1 VQHSGINLELEETM
15 NKELNL
21 IFMVSFFL
29 LIFTQGCA
37 THLRKPAGPP
47 QPAKVRFS
55 NFQAVEMNHV
65 TISPKFASAKANQK
79 ALGRIDK
86 VFFSCMHLI
95 FPNLNE
101 AEEPNSGIRTLLIE
115 PNSEEIKFIGE
126 AARFWLGALAGSSA
140 ILMKVT
146 YRDKATGETIAE
158 PEFYRRSN
166 AWEGQYSMGATDN
179 LMLDNVTRDIC
190 TYTNSNL

>member
-1 VQHSGINLELEETM
+1 M
-15 NKELNL
+15 KEKLSL
-21 IFMVSFFL
+21 ICMVCFFL

-65 TISPKFASAKANQK
+65 TIGPEFASAKANQE
-79 ALGRIDK
+79 ALRKIDE
-86 VFFSCMHLI
+86 FSFSCMHLI

-101 AEEPNSGIRTLLIE
+101 AEETNSGTQTLLIE
-115 PNSEEIKFIGE
+115 PNIEEIKFIGRT
-126 AARFWLGALAGSSA
+126 ARFWVGSWAGSSA
-140 ILMKVT
+140 VLMKVT

-158 PEFYRRSN
+158 PEFYRQSN
-166 AWEGQYSMGATDN
+166 AWEGQNSMGATDN
-179 LMLDNVTRDIC
+179 LILENVSRDIC
-190 TYTNSNL
+190 TYTKSNR

>member
-1 VQHSGINLELEETM
+1 M
-15 NKELNL
+15 NMKLNL

-47 QPAKVRFS
+47 QPAKVKFS

-65 TISPKFASAKANQK
+65 TISPRFASAEPNQK
-79 ALGRIDK
+79 ALKKIDK
-86 VFFSCMHLI
+86 ELLYCMHLI

-101 AEEPNSGIRTLLIE
+101 AEETNSGIRALLIE
-115 PNSEEIKFIGE
+115 PNIEEIKFIGG
-126 AARFWLGALAGSSA
+126 AARFWVGSWAGSSA
-140 ILMKVT
+140 VLMKVT

-166 AWEGQYSMGATDN
+166 AWEGQSSMGATDN
-179 LMLDNVTRDIC
+179 LMLDNVARDIC
-190 TYTNSNL
+190 TYTSSNR